1 MYVPFQ
7 SLPDHARIWVY
18 QASRKLSDVEAEKI
32 RSSQHTFCEQWEAH
46 GQALHSSFKLEY
58 NQFLIVGVDEG
69 VHSASGCSIDGS
81 VRILK
86 GYHSEL
92 GVNFLDPSQIPFI
105 LNGEVKLFPRLELK
119 SLFESGQLNGATR
132 TFNNLVATKADF
144 EKQWE
149 IPAEKSWLVKYLP
162 KPSLIV

>member
-7 SLPDHARIWVY
+7 SLPDHARVWVY
-18 QASRKLSDVEAEKI
+18 QASRKLTDEEVEKV
-32 RSSQHTFCEQWEAH
+32 RSSQQAFCKQWEAH
-46 GQALHSSFKLEY
+46 GQALHSSFKFEY
-58 NQFLIVGVDEG
+58 NQFLIIGVDEG
-69 VHSASGCSIDGS
+69 VHSASGCSIDES

-92 GVNFLDPSQIPFI
+92 GVNFLDSSQVALL
-105 LNGEVKLFPRLELK
+105 LNSEVKLFPRLELK
-119 SLFESGQLNGATR
+119 GLFESGQLNGATR

-149 IPAEKSWLVKYLP
+149 IPVEKSWLVKYLP
-162 KPSLIV
+162 KSSLTV

>member
-1 MYVPFQ
+1 MYVPFH

-18 QASRKLSDVEAEKI
+18 QASRKLTDAEAEEVC
-32 RSSQHTFCEQWEAH
+32 SSQQAFCKQWEAH
-46 GQALHSSFKLEY
+46 GQALHSSFKIEY

-92 GVNFLDPSQIPFI
+92 GVDFLDSSQVAFL
-105 LNGEVKLFPRLELK
+105 LNSEVKLFPRLELK

-149 IPAEKSWLVKYLP
+149 IPVEKSWLVKYLP
-162 KPSLIV
+162 KSSLTV

>member
-18 QASRKLSDVEAEKI
+18 QASRKLTVAEAEKV
-32 RSSQHTFCEQWEAH
+32 RSNKQGFCEQWEAH
-46 GQALHSSFKLEY
+46 GQALHSSFRIDY

-92 GVNFLDPSQIPFI
+92 GVNFLDPSQVAFI
-105 LNGEVKLFPRLELK
+105 LNSEVKLFPRLELK

-144 EKQWE
+144 LKKWE
-149 IPAEKSWLVKYLP
+149 IPVEKSWMVKYLP
-162 KPSLIV
+162 KTALNV